1 MKTYSSVLL
10 QIHFIFV
17 IVAAFAV
24 ENASAQER
32 IKVVS
37 PAARSTV
44 SRIENV
50 SGTIDGKGIPFIFVR
65 PIEASL
71 PKKSASKNAV
81 QKNVIGSD
89 RVALTSASSKALTAV
104 AVKNPWWV
112 QKNCQLDPNGGFVGQ
127 VHFGNSLTPD
137 KTKFEMLCVLV
148 SNLNHAKKLRE
159 MYSIDEVPWN
169 IGPRSRTLIFKLD
182 KNKVPSPTN
191 SFVIYPTDAD
201 LVGRRATLVGVIP
214 KYGLPVVFVKAVDE
228 NTWWVQDIIKPD
240 KKGGFKCDLYF
251 GNESTPNQSKFQ
263 IAVAIVEDQLAQNL
277 RKGAAMAKL
286 PRDHLGLQTV
296 AVQLEREITFRN
308 ASNQRIS
315 K

>member
-1 MKTYSSVLL
+1 M
-10 QIHFIFV
+10 
-17 IVAAFAV
+17 
-24 ENASAQER
+24 
-32 IKVVS
+32 
-37 PAARSTV
+37 
-44 SRIENV
+44 
-50 SGTIDGKGIPFIFVR
+50 
-65 PIEASL
+65 
-71 PKKSASKNAV
+71 
-81 QKNVIGSD
+81 
-89 RVALTSASSKALTAV
+89 
-104 AVKNPWWV
+104 
-112 QKNCQLDPNGGFVGQ
+112 GQ

-240 KKGGFKCDLYF
+240 MKRW
-251 GNESTPNQSKFQ
+251 
-263 IAVAIVEDQLAQNL
+263 I
-277 RKGAAMAKL
+277 
-286 PRDHLGLQTV
+286 
-296 AVQLEREITFRN
+296 
-308 ASNQRIS
+308 
-315 K
+315 